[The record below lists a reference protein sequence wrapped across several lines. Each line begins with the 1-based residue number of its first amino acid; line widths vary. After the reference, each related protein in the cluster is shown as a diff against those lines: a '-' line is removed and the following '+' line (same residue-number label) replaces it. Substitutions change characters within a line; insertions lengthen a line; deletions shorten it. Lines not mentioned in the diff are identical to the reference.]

1 MLAMQRMSALKIFAM
16 SFREAVLALLPYMF
30 LRSLWIVF
38 YIINQD
44 IGILDIDT
52 ADTLSKMFDLSFPPL
67 LAMSLASHLALGF
80 SYERV
85 HATILTVLLFFKFS
99 GFVQLGEAGLEL
111 TDKFVLPQA
120 IAIPIFVCVMY
131 VLLNKYLRIT
141 IDPKGIL
148 NRSLTRN
155 VDATLPY
162 IIVYIVAVF
171 LVPKLHLVSFTPFVE
186 WVASLPMQLQAFSY
200 TVFIHLFWITG
211 IHGAAA
217 YYTFF
222 DTQFVSDIYVSN
234 IPFANFFDLFVVYG
248 GAGSTWSLILA
259 LLLFS
264 KSSHGRAV
272 AKISIPFAVL
282 NINEIL
288 LFGLPVI
295 YNPALAIPFV
305 LVPLVNHV
313 LAYTFLSFI
322 PVEILSEPISWVT
335 PIFMNAWL
343 KTGGDVIAVLLQIA
357 LITLGVAIYRPFI
370 KHFEDKSNEGVR
382 DALIRKLRLNSNVLS
397 SSDVLLNEAQLNF
410 DKKLDKVNAHMK
422 QLIEGELVLFYQP
435 QYNLKTGQLIGM
447 EALLR
452 LKKGDRFYGPSF
464 LEDFND
470 AGLSLPID
478 RWVLD
483 QLSFDLQDWQERGML
498 THKVSMNMT
507 VDALLDQDYINLFIT
522 HLKGLPV
529 VVELTESSYIQNQSK
544 AQNVINRL
552 RKEGFSVA
560 IDDFGSGYSSL
571 SMLANL
577 NADFVKLD
585 RQFLENTSSE
595 SGQVLYRH
603 ISQALEEM
611 HYTVIAEGVEN
622 DTEISLV
629 SECNIDIAQGYYY
642 HQALSKTDIE
652 QVMKGSK
659 LASN

>member
-1 MLAMQRMSALKIFAM
+1 MQRMSQFQIFAM

-38 YIINQD
+38 YIFNQQV
-44 IGILDIDT
+44 GILDMET
-52 ADTLSKMFDLSFPPL
+52 ADTLSRMFDLSFPPL

-99 GFVQLGEAGLEL
+99 GFVRLGEQGLEL
-111 TDKFVLPQA
+111 SDKFVLPQA
-120 IAIPIFVCVMY
+120 IAIPIFVCFMY
-131 VLLNKYLRIT
+131 ILLNKYLRIT
-141 IDPKGIL
+141 VDPKGVL

-162 IIVYIVAVF
+162 IIIYIVAVL
-171 LVPKLHLVSFTPFVE
+171 LVPKLHLITFSPFVE

-200 TVFIHLFWITG
+200 TLFIHLFWITG

-217 YYTFF
+217 FYTFF

-234 IPFANFFDLFVVYG
+234 IPFTNFFDLFVVYG
-248 GAGSTWSLILA
+248 GSGSTWSLIFA

-264 KSSHGRAV
+264 KNSHGRAV
-272 AKISIPFAVL
+272 AKISIPFAVM

-305 LVPLVNHV
+305 IVPLLNHI
-313 LAYTFLSFI
+313 LGFAFLSLI
-322 PVEILSEPISWVT
+322 PVEIINEPISWVT
-335 PIFMNAWL
+335 PILMNSWL
-343 KTGGDVIAVLLQIA
+343 ITGGDVIALFLQIA
-357 LITLGVAIYRPFI
+357 LISLGVAIYRPFI
-370 KHFEDKSNEGVR
+370 RYFEDRSNEGMR
-382 DALIRKLRLNSNVLS
+382 DTLMRKLRLNSNVLS
-397 SSDVLLNEAQLNF
+397 SSDVLLNEAQLKF
-410 DKKLDKVNAHMK
+410 DKKLDKVNTHMK
-422 QLIEGELVLFYQP
+422 RLIEGELVLFYQP

-452 LKKGDRFYGPSF
+452 LKTGDHFFGPSF
-464 LEDFND
+464 LNDFND

-483 QLSFDLQDWQERGML
+483 QLSFDLKDWKERGIL
-498 THKVSMNMT
+498 THKVSMNIT
-507 VDALLDQDYINLFIT
+507 VDALLDSDYITLFIT

-529 VVELTESSYIQNQSK
+529 VVEVTESSYIKNQREAQK
-544 AQNVINRL
+544 AINRL

-571 SMLANL
+571 SMLASL
-577 NADFVKLD
+577 SADFVKLD

-629 SECNIDIAQGYYY
+629 LACNIDIAQGYFY
-642 HQALSKTDIE
+642 HKALSKSDIE
-652 QVMKGSK
+652 K
-659 LASN
+659 LF

>member
-1 MLAMQRMSALKIFAM
+1 MQRMSQFQIFAM
-16 SFREAVLALLPYMF
+16 SFREAVLALLPFMF

-38 YIINQD
+38 YIFNQQV
-44 IGILDIDT
+44 GILDMET
-52 ADTLSKMFDLSFPPL
+52 ADTLSRMFDLSFPPL

-99 GFVQLGEAGLEL
+99 GFVRLGEQGLEL
-111 TDKFVLPQA
+111 SDKFVLPQA
-120 IAIPIFVCVMY
+120 IAIPIFVCFMY

-141 IDPKGIL
+141 IDPKGVL

-162 IIVYIVAVF
+162 IIIYIVAVL
-171 LVPKLHLVSFTPFVE
+171 LVPKLHLITFSPFVE
-186 WVASLPMQLQAFSY
+186 WVASLPLQLQAFSY
-200 TVFIHLFWITG
+200 TLFIHLFWITG

-217 YYTFF
+217 FYTFF

-234 IPFANFFDLFVVYG
+234 IPFTNFFDLFVVYG
-248 GAGSTWSLILA
+248 GAGSTWSLIFA

-264 KSSHGRAV
+264 RNSHGRAV
-272 AKISIPFAVL
+272 AKISIPFAVM

-305 LVPLVNHV
+305 IVPLLNHI
-313 LAYTFLSFI
+313 LAFAFLSLI
-322 PVEILSEPISWVT
+322 PVEIINEPISWVT
-335 PIFMNAWL
+335 PILMNSWL
-343 KTGGDVIAVLLQIA
+343 ITGGDVIAVFLQIA
-357 LITLGVAIYRPFI
+357 LISLGVAIYRPFI
-370 KHFEDKSNEGVR
+370 RYFEDRSNEGMR
-382 DALIRKLRLNSNVLS
+382 DTLMRKLRLNSNVLS
-397 SSDVLLNEAQLNF
+397 SSDVLLNEAQLKF
-410 DKKLDKVNAHMK
+410 DKKLDKVNTHMK
-422 QLIEGELVLFYQP
+422 RLIEGELVLFYQP
-435 QYNLKTGQLIGM
+435 QYNLKTGHLIGM

-452 LKKGDRFYGPSF
+452 LKTGDHFYGPSF
-464 LEDFND
+464 LNDFND

-483 QLSFDLQDWQERGML
+483 QLSFDLKDWKERGIL
-498 THKVSMNMT
+498 THKVSMNIT
-507 VDALLDQDYINLFIT
+507 VDALLDSDYITLFIT

-529 VVELTESSYIQNQSK
+529 VVEVTESSYIKNQREAQK
-544 AQNVINRL
+544 AINRL

-571 SMLANL
+571 SMLASL
-577 NADFVKLD
+577 SADFVKLD

-629 SECNIDIAQGYYY
+629 LACNIDIAQGYFY
-642 HQALSKTDIE
+642 HKALSKSDIE
-652 QVMKGSK
+652 K
-659 LASN
+659 LF

>member
-1 MLAMQRMSALKIFAM
+1 MLNMQRMSQFQIFAM
-16 SFREAVLALLPYMF
+16 SFREAVLALLPFMF

-38 YIINQD
+38 YIFNQQV
-44 IGILDIDT
+44 GILDMET
-52 ADTLSKMFDLSFPPL
+52 ADTLSRMFDLSFPPL

-99 GFVQLGEAGLEL
+99 GFVRLGEQGLEL
-111 TDKFVLPQA
+111 SDKFVLPQA
-120 IAIPIFVCVMY
+120 IAIPIFVCFMY

-141 IDPKGIL
+141 IDPKGVL

-162 IIVYIVAVF
+162 IIIYIVAVL
-171 LVPKLHLVSFTPFVE
+171 LVPKLHLITFSPFVE
-186 WVASLPMQLQAFSY
+186 WVASLPLQLQAFSY
-200 TVFIHLFWITG
+200 TLFIHLFWITG

-217 YYTFF
+217 FYTFF

-234 IPFANFFDLFVVYG
+234 IPFTNFFDLFVVYG
-248 GAGSTWSLILA
+248 GAGSTWSLIFA

-264 KSSHGRAV
+264 RNSHGRAV
-272 AKISIPFAVL
+272 AKISIPFAVM

-305 LVPLVNHV
+305 IVPLLNHI
-313 LAYTFLSFI
+313 LAFAFLSLI
-322 PVEILSEPISWVT
+322 PVEIINEPISWVT
-335 PIFMNAWL
+335 PILMNSWL
-343 KTGGDVIAVLLQIA
+343 ITGGDVIAVFLQIA
-357 LITLGVAIYRPFI
+357 LISLGVAIYRPFI
-370 KHFEDKSNEGVR
+370 RYFEDRSNEGMR
-382 DALIRKLRLNSNVLS
+382 DTLMRKLRLNSNVLS
-397 SSDVLLNEAQLNF
+397 SSDVLLNEAQLKF
-410 DKKLDKVNAHMK
+410 DKKLDKVNTHMK
-422 QLIEGELVLFYQP
+422 RLIEGELVLFYQP
-435 QYNLKTGQLIGM
+435 QYNLKTGHLIGM

-452 LKKGDRFYGPSF
+452 LKTGDHFYGPSF
-464 LEDFND
+464 LNDFND

-483 QLSFDLQDWQERGML
+483 QLSFDLKDWKERGIL
-498 THKVSMNMT
+498 THKVSMNIT
-507 VDALLDQDYINLFIT
+507 VDALLDSDYITLFIT

-529 VVELTESSYIQNQSK
+529 VVEVTESSYIKNQREAQK
-544 AQNVINRL
+544 AINRL

-571 SMLANL
+571 SMLASL
-577 NADFVKLD
+577 SADFVKLD

-629 SECNIDIAQGYYY
+629 LACNIDIAQGYFY
-642 HQALSKTDIE
+642 HKALSKSDIE
-652 QVMKGSK
+652 K
-659 LASN
+659 LF